1 MGGSTKRK
9 ILVLNKEVIT
19 EKPRSGLFG
28 ERTVDYNPSATSIR
42 VLSTQPLSSLSTGA
56 QGLAA

>member
-28 ERTVDYNPSATSIR
+28 ERAVGCNPSATPIR
-42 VLSTQPLSSLSTGA
+42 VLSTQPLSSPLTGA
-56 QGLAA
+56 